1 MKNIIVT
8 GSSGLIATELIC
20 ALLKGGKYKV
30 YAITRNPERL
40 KNRYKTYD
48 NIICCTLNE
57 LENSVLN
64 IPFEVLINCAFA
76 RSKNGGDIAFSL
88 DFLQELIDIVKN
100 INLQAFIN
108 ISSQSVYG
116 QKEKPLW
123 TEKTPVDPDYLYA
136 MGKYASEV
144 IVRSNLVGT
153 GINFTNVR
161 LASVCENARFL
172 NVFVKNAITGL
183 PIKVI
188 GGNQLCSFIDVRDV
202 RDALIA
208 MIEKVDNVNFAD
220 TYNLGTG
227 KTRTILELAK
237 DVKRIY
243 EKEYDKEVI
252 IGLEDS
258 KISLEVGMDN
268 TLFCKTFD
276 WQPKLNYD
284 AMILSL
290 IEYNLC
296 GGGYPIA
303 FDIVYRNME
312 VK

>member
-1 MKNIIVT
+1 MENVIIT
-8 GSSGLIATELIC
+8 GSSGLVATELIC
-20 ALLKGGKYKV
+20 ALLRDGQYKI
-30 YAITRNPERL
+30 YAVTTNPDKL
-40 KNRYKTYD
+40 KQRYKKHD
-48 NIICCTLNE
+48 NIVCCRLSE
-57 LENSVLN
+57 LEDNAIGKS
-64 IPFEVLINCAFA
+64 FTVLINCAFA
-76 RSKNGGDIAFSL
+76 RSKNGADIVTSL
-88 DFLQELIDIVKN
+88 DFLHNLINIVKK
-100 INLQAFIN
+100 IDLKTFIN
-108 ISSQSVYG
+108 ISSQSVYR

-144 IVRSNLVGT
+144 IVKSNLAGT
-153 GINFTNVR
+153 GINFTNIR

-172 NVFVKNAITGL
+172 NVFVKNAIEGF

-188 GGNQLCSFIDVRDV
+188 GGNQICSFIDVRDV

-208 MIEKVDNVNFAD
+208 MIEKVNNVNLAD

-252 IGLEDS
+252 IELEDA
-258 KISLEVGMDN
+258 KISLEIGMDN
-268 TLFCKTFD
+268 TLFCRTFD

-290 IEYNLC
+290 IEYNFC
-296 GGGYPIA
+296 GGGVSHSI
-303 FDIVYRNME
+303 
-312 VK
+312 

>member
-20 ALLKGGKYKV
+20 ALIKSGKYKV
-30 YAITRNPERL
+30 YAVTGNPDKLTE
-40 KNRYKTYD
+40 RYKAYD

-88 DFLQELIDIVKN
+88 DFLQELIYIVKN
-100 INLQAFIN
+100 VDLKTFIN

-116 QKEKPLW
+116 QKKKPLW
-123 TEKTPVDPDYLYA
+123 TEKTPVNPDYLYA

-144 IVRSNLVGT
+144 IVKSNLAGT
-153 GINFTNVR
+153 GINFTNIR

-172 NVFVKNAITGL
+172 NIFVKNAIEGF

-188 GGNQLCSFIDVRDV
+188 GGNQICSFIDVRDV

-208 MIEKVDNVNFAD
+208 MIEKVNNVSLAD

-227 KTRTILELAK
+227 ETRTILELAK

-252 IGLEDS
+252 IELEDAE
-258 KISLEVGMDN
+258 ISLKVGMDN

-296 GGGYPIA
+296 GGDIPIA
-303 FDIVYRNME
+303 FDIVFRNMG